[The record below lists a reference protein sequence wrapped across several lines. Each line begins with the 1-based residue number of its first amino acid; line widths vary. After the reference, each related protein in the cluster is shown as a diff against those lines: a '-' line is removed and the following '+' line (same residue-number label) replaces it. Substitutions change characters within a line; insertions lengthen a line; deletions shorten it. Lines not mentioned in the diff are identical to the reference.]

1 MEYAK
6 ILVNQVFIMFLLIML
21 GFILYKI
28 KLISNQ
34 TNQQLTGIV
43 LFVVIPA
50 MIVDSYQIDFEAN
63 EAKNMLLG
71 FVLSLISI
79 LIAILI
85 SHVLRIGADQKKL
98 VTERFSVIFTNC
110 GFMGIPLVYA
120 IFGKLGVFYCNTYL
134 TMFNLILWTY
144 GVTLMKNRSGEKR
157 NVRQVMKSFLSP
169 TIICIALGL
178 TMYFLKIKLPQPVAK
193 ATEYIAS
200 MNTPLA
206 MIVSGVY
213 IAQSNLLASI
223 KKLRL
228 YYVTLIKSFVIPLI
242 VLAIFAFLPLDHTLL
257 MTILVAAA
265 CPTASTAMLFANN
278 YKQDVER
285 ASNLFTICTVFSII
299 SIPIVILIAQTFV
312 FTR

>member
-6 ILVNQVFIMFLLIML
+6 ILVNQVFIMFLLIMI

-28 KLISNQ
+28 KFISNQ
-34 TNQQLTGIV
+34 TNQQLTGVV
-43 LFVVIPA
+43 LSVVIPA
-50 MIVDSYQIDFEAN
+50 MIVDSYQIEFEVN

-71 FVLSLISI
+71 FFLSFISS

-85 SHVLRIGADQKKL
+85 SNLLRIGADKKKL
-98 VTERFSVIFTNC
+98 VTERFCVIFSNC

-120 IFGKLGVFYCNTYL
+120 IFGKLGVFYCNTYI
-134 TMFNLILWTY
+134 TMFNIILWTY

-157 NVRQVMKSFLSP
+157 TVRQVIRSLVSP
-169 TIICIALGL
+169 TMICIAIGL
-178 TMYFLKIKLPQPVAK
+178 TMYLLNIKLPQPIAK

-223 KKLRL
+223 KKLRI
-228 YYVTLIKSFVIPLI
+228 YYVTLIKSFIVPLI
-242 VLAIFAFLPLDHTLL
+242 VLVIFAFIPLDNTLR
-257 MTILVAAA
+257 MIILIATA
-265 CPTASTAMLFANN
+265 CPTASSAMLFASN

-285 ASNLFTICTVFSII
+285 ASNIFTICTIFSII
-299 SIPIVILIAQTFV
+299 SIPIIILIAQTFV
-312 FTR
+312 FT